1 MPPPPALNSSQPTI
15 YFDGS
20 CPVCRAEIGYYRKRD
35 VAGALCFVDVS
46 RSDCELPPGLTRGQ
60 AMARFHV
67 RGGNGQL
74 SSGAAAFI
82 EVWSRLPRWRWLA
95 RAAAIPGAA
104 LAMEFGYRLFLRVR
118 PAFVRIVGV
127 MLRPKRKSD

>member
-1 MPPPPALNSSQPTI
+1 MPPALISSQPTI

-20 CPVCRAEIGYYRKRD
+20 CPVCRAEIGYYQRKD

-46 RSDCELPPGLTRGQ
+46 RSDVELPPGLTQGQ
-60 AMARFHV
+60 AMARFHI

-82 EVWSRLPRWRWLA
+82 EVWARLPGWRWLA
-95 RAAAIPGAA
+95 RVAAIPGVA

-118 PAFVRIVGV
+118 PAFERIVGA